1 MFVEAVC
8 KLYNVKLILN
18 HISAVI
24 MVSRKRVE
32 VDRKLG
38 FPGGP
43 NSKEFTCNQV
53 VLGLIPGLGRSP
65 PGGHGNPLHF
75 LGWTIPWTEEPGGV
89 HGVAKSQT
97 RLSN

>member
-8 KLYNVKLILN
+8 KLYNVMLILN

-38 FPGGP
+38 FPGGS

-53 VLGLIPGLGRSP
+53 DLGLIPGLGRSP
-65 PGGHGNPLHF
+65 PGRHGNPLHF
-75 LGWTIPWTEEPGGV
+75 LAWRIPWTEEPGGV

>member
-8 KLYNVKLILN
+8 KLYTVKLILN

-38 FPGGP
+38 FPGGS
-43 NSKEFTCNQV
+43 NSKEFTCN
-53 VLGLIPGLGRSP
+53 
-65 PGGHGNPLHF
+65 
-75 LGWTIPWTEEPGGV
+75 
-89 HGVAKSQT
+89 
-97 RLSN
+97 